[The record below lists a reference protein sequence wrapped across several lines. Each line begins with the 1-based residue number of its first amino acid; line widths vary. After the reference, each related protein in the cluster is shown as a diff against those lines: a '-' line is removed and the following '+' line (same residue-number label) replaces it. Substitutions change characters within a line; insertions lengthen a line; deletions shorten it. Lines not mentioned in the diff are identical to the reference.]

1 MSSVASNPRALPARR
16 PSGEPVRPS
25 GVMPAFRGKVSLPTP
40 SFTAPPLKLAP
51 KIANDDALWAE
62 ALAAAKLRAEADQE
76 ERAWQQAIAR
86 ARAQTAAQEEREWA
100 ALRARANAPR
110 KPAPRLVSWP

>member
-1 MSSVASNPRALPARR
+1 MPPAAASPRPVTPRR
-16 PSGEPVRPS
+16 PSAEPVRPS

-40 SFTAPPLKLAP
+40 SLPAPSLKLAP
-51 KIANDDALWAE
+51 KVDNDEALWAE
-62 ALAAAKLRAEADQE
+62 ALAAAKKRAEQEDE

-86 ARAQTAAQEEREWA
+86 AKALTAAQEEREWA
-100 ALRARANAPR
+100 ALRARAAAPR